1 MHFYLRL
8 HLQLNHLFNPRDGI
22 NRKFL
27 ENILQFLIICCGCLV
42 NNLLFSSGCTLE
54 RGAGY
59 CTYLAILDKSPWD
72 SDAVFIIFCNFWL
85 PYKTMH
91 PFQNFPAALSRSPV
105 YRILKLGNILDTFI
119 QRCLHEVKGE
129 RGWGR
134 RSWYVWIEKHP
145 TNVNESQAFCPWL

>member
-119 QRCLHEVKGE
+119 QRCLREVKGE

-134 RSWYVWIEKHP
+134 RS
-145 TNVNESQAFCPWL
+145 